1 MIRFHALFSSLFLS
15 VVLAGTL
22 PALAQQRT
30 QPAQAPQAQ
39 APQAQAPAAPG
50 AAPAP
55 VAVPSEP
62 QSTMASFGDWALRCV
77 RQGEGAQATRTCEVT
92 QNIQV
97 QGQQGPL
104 AQIAFGRVQRT
115 DPLRLTAVLPA
126 NVSFPSVVRV
136 MLDEKDTQPFD
147 LAWARCVP
155 GACVAY
161 GEPAQAVIQ
170 RFRARTEPARLIFK
184 DSSGRDIAVPL
195 SFRGLSQALDAMAKE
210 A

>member
-1 MIRFHALFSSLFLS
+1 MTRLHARFSSFILS
-15 VVLAGTL
+15 IVLVGIL
-22 PALAQQRT
+22 PATAQQRP
-30 QPAQAPQAQ
+30 QP
-39 APQAQAPAAPG
+39 PQAQAPAAPS

-55 VAVPSEP
+55 AAVAVPSEP
-62 QSTMASFGDWALRCV
+62 QSTVASFGDWALRCV
-77 RQGEGAQATRTCEVT
+77 RQGDGAQAARMCEVT
-92 QNIQV
+92 QNIQA

-115 DPLRLTAVLPA
+115 DPLRLTAVLPP

-136 MLDEKDTQPFD
+136 MMDEKDTQPFD
-147 LAWARCVP
+147 MAWARCVP
-155 GACVAY
+155 GACVAF

-170 RFRARTEPARLIFK
+170 RFRARTESARLIFK

-210 A
+210 V